1 MYNNDQK
8 IINPIAIVFI
18 FFQLTLAIIIAAIL
32 NNAIS
37 DDEINYADYDQQP
50 QVVIE
55 NLSNKVPELLPGDIT
70 EIQRELLR
78 TIQMNIPDI
87 RADKAKAV
95 IRNNIINHQFDNQD
109 FNLLNINVDLP
120 QLEQSYRIFYRYE
133 KNRKEWYPD
142 PHKFLIVICPRTFSD
157 IGYPDFKCHDEYD
170 QKIEHGIVAEFI
182 NYLNPYF
189 DYFSVYIE
197 SSEIDKIIINPS
209 VTYDND
215 ETTKSRY
222 IKEVKD
228 AIESLGISPD
238 IFKYYVRTLEDV
250 NYYN

>member
-8 IINPIAIVFI
+8 TINPLVIVFI

-55 NLSNKVPELLPGDIT
+55 DLSNKVPELLPGDIT

-87 RADKAKAV
+87 KADKAKAI

-120 QLEQSYRIFYRYE
+120 QAV
-133 KNRKEWYPD
+133 D
-142 PHKFLIVICPRTFSD
+142 PVIKTNSPLSIDSDKSAMAVTPFL
-157 IGYPDFKCHDEYD
+157 
-170 QKIEHGIVAEFI
+170 
-182 NYLNPYF
+182 
-189 DYFSVYIE
+189 
-197 SSEIDKIIINPS
+197 
-209 VTYDND
+209 
-215 ETTKSRY
+215 
-222 IKEVKD
+222 
-228 AIESLGISPD
+228 
-238 IFKYYVRTLEDV
+238 
-250 NYYN
+250 